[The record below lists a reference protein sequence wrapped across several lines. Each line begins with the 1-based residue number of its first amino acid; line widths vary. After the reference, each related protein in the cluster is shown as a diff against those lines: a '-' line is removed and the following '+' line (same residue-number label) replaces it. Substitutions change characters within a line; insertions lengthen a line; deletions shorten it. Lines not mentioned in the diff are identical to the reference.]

1 MANSASDALSTIP
14 LFSNLSMRQLRKVGK
29 GVLEHQYEPGTTIV
43 REGGR
48 TATLF
53 VVLEGSAKVVRGGR
67 TISHRKPGE
76 FFGEI
81 SMIDGRARAA
91 SVIAETPMRCLV
103 LHQESLRQ
111 LILTEPSVAWAMLE
125 SLATRLR
132 GE

>member
-1 MANSASDALSTIP
+1 MPTSGADALSTIP
-14 LFSNLSMRQLRKVGK
+14 LFSHLPSRQLRKLLRSTV
-29 GVLEHQYEPGTTIV
+29 EHRYDPDTTIV
-43 REGGR
+43 REGSR

-53 VVLEGSAKVVRGGR
+53 VVLEGSAKVVRSGR
-67 TISHRKPGE
+67 TISHRGPGE

-81 SMIDGRARAA
+81 AMIDGRPRAA

-103 LHQESLRQ
+103 LHQDALRK
-111 LILTEPSVAWAMLE
+111 LLMTEPQVAWAMLE